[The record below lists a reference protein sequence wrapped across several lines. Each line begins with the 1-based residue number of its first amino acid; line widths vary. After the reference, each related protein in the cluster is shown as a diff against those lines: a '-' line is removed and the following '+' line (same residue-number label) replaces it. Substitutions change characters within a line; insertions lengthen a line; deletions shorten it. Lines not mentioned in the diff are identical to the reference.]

1 VAGVRELPATAPGAQ
16 TPLVVFLSGDG
27 GWAALDSGVSTQL
40 RQRGYSV
47 LGWNSLTYY
56 WKKKSPEQ
64 VTADLTSLLE
74 HYLPLWKKEKVM
86 LIGFSFGAEITPF
99 AINRTG
105 SSPSCVS
112 ASWAM

>member
-1 VAGVRELPATAPGAQ
+1 MKISRLVLSGLMMLVSTLAMAKGSGVLGVRELPATAPGAD

-74 HYLPLWKKEKVM
+74 HYLP
-86 LIGFSFGAEITPF
+86 
-99 AINRTG
+99 
-105 SSPSCVS
+105 
-112 ASWAM
+112 